1 MLFGVSASFAETRV
15 EARPIQK
22 SETNV
27 GDAAALPI
35 DDGPYANYQNGKPG
49 LDVSWVCKGK
59 AIRKTVNKTDGAVLN
74 PERGLPIPINIRD
87 ESPAFPVT
95 VKFTA

>member
-27 GDAAALPI
+27 RGAAALPI
-35 DDGPYANYQNGKPG
+35 DDGPYASYQNGKPG

-59 AIRKTVNKTDGAVLN
+59 AISKTVPEADGAVLN
-74 PERGLPIPINIRD
+74 PECGFPIPINIRD
-87 ESPAFPVT
+87 EAPAFPGT

>member
-22 SETNV
+22 SETSV
-27 GDAAALPI
+27 RDAAALPI
-35 DDGPYANYQNGKPG
+35 DDGPYASYQNGKAG
-49 LDVSWVCKGK
+49 LDVPWVCKRK
-59 AIRKTVNKTDGAVLN
+59 AICKTVTKTDGAVLN
-74 PERGLPIPINIRD
+74 PDCGFPIPINIRD